1 MKVGRKENVIKGNK
15 RVDRFARAH
24 ISTSLD
30 DSIPELDQGLKKMK
44 VNAFK
49 DTGECI
55 RVCVT

>member
-1 MKVGRKENVIKGNK
+1 MKVGRKEKVIKGNK

-24 ISTSLD
+24 NLTSLD
-30 DSIPELDQGLKKMK
+30 DSIPELNKELKKIK

-49 DTGECI
+49 DRGKCI